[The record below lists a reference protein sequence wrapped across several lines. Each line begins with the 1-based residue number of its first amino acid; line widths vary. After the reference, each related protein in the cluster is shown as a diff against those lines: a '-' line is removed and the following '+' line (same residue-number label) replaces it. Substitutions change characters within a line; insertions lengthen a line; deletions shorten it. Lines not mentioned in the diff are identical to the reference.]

1 MEMRYETAK
10 RALVVSLSH
19 DLDHHG
25 AASLREKIDYE
36 FRRRRARNIIFD
48 LSALKFMDSSGI
60 GLIMGRYRLSVA
72 AGGKVFLSGVSP
84 QLDRLIS
91 ISGIYKIVGW
101 AKSISEALQCL

>member
-10 RALVVSLSH
+10 RTLVVSLSQE
-19 DLDHHG
+19 LDHHN
-25 AASLREKIDYE
+25 AAVLRAKIDRE
-36 FRRRRARNIIFD
+36 FRRVRARNIILD

-60 GLIMGRYRLSVA
+60 GLIMGRYKLAQA
-72 AGGKVFLSGVSP
+72 AGGKVFLTGVSP

-101 AKSISEALQCL
+101 ARGISEAMQRL